1 MIPAQIFREYD
12 VRGVAERDLT
22 DHLAHRLGRGLAEL
36 LRADGATTPPRIA
49 VGRDCRLSGPRLFA
63 ALTEGLVEGGVQVMD
78 VGVGPTP
85 KLYFAVHH
93 LDVDGG
99 VMITGSHNPAEDN
112 GFKIMRGTGSFFGE
126 SIQALRRLCEAPKP
140 VPVAGGSVVRAEVD
154 DAYVARLVSGIAP
167 GPRDFPVVVDG
178 GNGSGGPLGIR
189 ALEAAGFRPIAMYCD
204 MDGRFP
210 NHHPDPTVPKNLEA
224 LIARVRA
231 EKARVGL
238 AWDGDADRL
247 GVVDATGEIVWGDRL
262 LALFARG
269 ILAKKQGQAVIADV
283 KCSQALF
290 DDVAKHGG
298 RPIMWKTG
306 HSLIKAKMKEEH
318 AAVAGE
324 MSGHFFFA
332 DRYFGYDDALYA
344 ALRLL
349 EQLAGSGRTV
359 LEELSDLPPSFST
372 PELRFDCPDAL
383 KLAVVERVRSKLSDR
398 GEMNTL
404 DGVRVRYSDGAWSLV
419 RASNTGPILV
429 LRFEAPSAARLAAI
443 QADVETVVREA
454 RAASGG

>member
-1 MIPAQIFREYD
+1 MIPAHVFREYD
-12 VRGVAERDLT
+12 VRGEAERDLT
-22 DHLAHRLGRGLAEL
+22 DLLAHRMGRGLAEM
-36 LRADGATTPPRIA
+36 LRADGATQPPRIA
-49 VGRDCRLSGPRLFA
+49 VGRDCRLSGPRLFT
-63 ALTEGLVEGGVQVMD
+63 ALTAGLVEGGAQVMD

-85 KLYFAVHH
+85 KLYFSVHH
-93 LDVDGG
+93 LDTDGG

-112 GFKIMRGTGSFFGE
+112 GFKIMRGKKSFFGE
-126 SIQALRRLCEAPKP
+126 SIQALRRLCEAPQP
-140 VPVAGGSVVRAEVD
+140 ASVAGGSIVRAEVD
-154 DAYVARLVSGIAP
+154 DAYVAKLVSGIEP

-189 ALEAAGFRPIAMYCD
+189 ALQAAGFHPIPMYCD

-269 ILAKKQGQAVIADV
+269 ILAKKKGEAVIADV

-306 HSLIKAKMKEEH
+306 HSLIKTKMKEEH

-332 DRYFGYDDALYA
+332 DRYYGYDDALYA

-359 LEELSDLPPSFST
+359 LEELSDLPRSFAT

-383 KLAVVERVRSKLSDR
+383 KVTVVERVRAALADR
-398 GEMNTL
+398 GEVNTL

-429 LRFEAPSAARLAAI
+429 LRFEAPSPERLAEI
-443 QADVETVVREA
+443 QKDVESVVRDA